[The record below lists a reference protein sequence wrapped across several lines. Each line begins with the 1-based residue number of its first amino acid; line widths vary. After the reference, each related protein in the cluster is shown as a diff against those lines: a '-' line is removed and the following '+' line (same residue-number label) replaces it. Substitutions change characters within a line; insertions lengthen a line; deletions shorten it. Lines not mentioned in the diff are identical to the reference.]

1 MVAPVNDLSLS
12 RTSLTLSNR
21 FVCCLLQPLAIFS
34 ACTVWVRVG
43 LGVDS
48 RGGSFASALTGEGG
62 SEAFPKPP
70 TAVIQAL
77 NKQAAPERFTEG
89 DARAVHTLAPAV
101 IAGSRLIVSL
111 LNFHRDAV
119 SATGG
124 QQRPPS
130 LGNIGAASAGPSHRC
145 PEEELLLREGVR
157 RARDALGADRAR
169 VFVLDSEVS
178 DGRLRLWHEDPLPP
192 TSAWAR
198 WSHTGLRAS
207 GSGGRANLN
216 ADAGLQGVALSTGR
230 AARSAD
236 ALSDPLHDRE
246 LDLKEGFLSRSVLC
260 APLLAR
266 SEDARGGAS
275 GGRGCGAPLG
285 ILQLTIGRGRE
296 AFVESDE
303 CGGGGESR
311 GSRSGLGDGTNLTR
325 KKAFVGEDEVL
336 SEEYARDIA
345 RLLACLL
352 RTGFRPRASATTL
365 AGGGGHAGAG
375 NVAPTY
381 GSEGDL
387 SRSASWRRRSQ
398 DVAESAVERNSTANL
413 YRYSNAGAV
422 EQGKL
427 VPTDLER
434 SPTTAHAHAE
444 ELRPPVRYSS
454 RRDERNGG
462 GGTSP
467 RADSSGP
474 SNGAGSR
481 GAVGEAEARHGV
493 VHGPLGS
500 STTST
505 AGPSPLGA
513 GVRASV
519 ATAGQHTPAEA
530 RPPPSPATDDSTDGN
545 SSDRPRNQEVQPPGA
560 ATEDTQARSWAAAHR
575 VLEACKEGLVA
586 NQSARHRDGSCGNA
600 TNSERL
606 APAVRSLAT
615 SLLPGCTPVLLL
627 FDSATERLWEAG
639 GGPPPEVGTVEN
651 HLPPVTP
658 RPVRRE
664 DVARR
669 VLASGKALLAQAGEK
684 DQGPSVAATT
694 MQEGG
699 GSTGGDGSSAGG
711 NADST
716 DHESGERVFCVPVCG
731 FAGQN
736 HGVLQLFLPPRPRPQ
751 ARLPPSS
758 SLANLDDIPAS
769 TSPRG
774 RSERG
779 SRRGSA
785 PSTPPPSFFMASKIL
800 ADSVGHALGWCDAMD
815 RQEEAHAAE
824 ITASAAASEAADRAQ
839 EHSRAEVEAR
849 HKEELR
855 AMGEL
860 HAARTAEAASA
871 HALALENLVRERE
884 AMAAAAAAAAA
895 RVKGRRDAARAFT
908 AWRETSKLGQR
919 AEHAAARMCQRRRSR
934 AFLEWRSRTLS
945 KDAEKKAEAVGAAA
959 SDRRG
964 LRRALSAWAK
974 CAAHERC
981 VKERHLAGARL
992 LAAWCRRG
1000 GLVRPYFGVWK
1011 RVARGVSASR
1021 HALAQKDEEAKREM
1035 LAHEVSF
1042 STGFCCSTHQ
1052 PFRCWCV
1059 IARHE
1064 FLRMRNPVVCFHVL
1078 CV

>member
-1 MVAPVNDLSLS
+1 MITRHLVDGGLRQRLAHARNTRSVVAPVSDLSSS
-12 RTSLTLSNR
+12 RTSLTSPNR
-21 FVCCLLQPLAIFS
+21 LACCLPQPLAMFS
-34 ACTVWVRVG
+34 VCTVWVRVG
-43 LGVDS
+43 LGVES
-48 RGGSFASALTGEGG
+48 RGGGFASAPAGVGG
-62 SEAFPKPP
+62 SEAFPEPP

-89 DARAVHTLAPAV
+89 DARAVGTLAPAI

-111 LNFHRDAV
+111 LNFYRDAV
-119 SATGG
+119 SAQGG
-124 QQRPPS
+124 RQRSPS
-130 LGNIGAASAGPSHRC
+130 SGNVGEASAGPSHRC
-145 PEEELLLREGVR
+145 PEELLLREGVR

-198 WSHTGLRAS
+198 SSRAGLRAS
-207 GSGGRANLN
+207 GGGGGANLD

-230 AARSAD
+230 ATRSAD
-236 ALSDPLHDRE
+236 ALSDPLHDRA

-260 APLLAR
+260 APLLPW
-266 SEDARGGAS
+266 SDDARDGACD
-275 GGRGCGAPLG
+275 GRGCGAPLG

-296 AFVESDE
+296 VLVESDE
-303 CGGGGESR
+303 HGGGGESR
-311 GSRSGLGDGTNLTR
+311 GSRSGFGDGTNLTR
-325 KKAFVGEDEVL
+325 KKAFVGEDESL

-352 RTGFRPRASATTL
+352 RTGFRPRTSATTL

-381 GSEGDL
+381 GSEGDVR
-387 SRSASWRRRSQ
+387 RSASWRQRSQ
-398 DVAESAVERNSTANL
+398 DEAELAAERDSTANVH
-413 YRYSNAGAV
+413 RYANAGAAQ
-422 EQGKL
+422 QGKL
-427 VPTDLER
+427 VPADLER
-434 SPTTAHAHAE
+434 SPTSTQAHAE
-444 ELRPPVRYSS
+444 ELRPPISNSS
-454 RRDERNGG
+454 HRDERSAG

-467 RADSSGP
+467 RADSNGP

-481 GAVGEAEARHGV
+481 GTVGDAEARDGI

-505 AGPSPLGA
+505 AGPSPLGE

-519 ATAGQHTPAEA
+519 ATTGQHTPAEA

-545 SSDRPRNQEVQPPGA
+545 SPGRPPNQEVQPPGA

-575 VLEACKEGLVA
+575 VLEACKEGLVVK
-586 NQSARHRDGSCGNA
+586 QSARHRDGSCGNA

-606 APAVRSLAT
+606 APAVRSLVT

-639 GGPPPEVGTVEN
+639 GGPPPEVETVEN
-651 HLPPVTP
+651 HLPLVTP

-669 VLASGKALLAQAGEK
+669 ALASGKALLAQAGER
-684 DQGPSVAATT
+684 DPGQAVAATT
-694 MQEGG
+694 AHEGG
-699 GSTGGDGSSAGG
+699 GSAGGGGSSADGDGSSAGCKT
-711 NADST
+711 DST

-731 FAGQN
+731 SAGQN
-736 HGVLQLFLPPRPRPQ
+736 HGVLQLFLPPRPPPQ
-751 ARLPPSS
+751 ARLPSSS
-758 SLANLDDIPAS
+758 SLADLTDIPAS

-800 ADSVGHALGWCDAMD
+800 ADSVGHALGWCDALD
-815 RQEEAHAAE
+815 RQNEAHAAE
-824 ITASAAASEAADRAQ
+824 MTASAAAVEAAVRAQ
-839 EHSRAEVEAR
+839 ELSRAEVEAR

-855 AMGEL
+855 AMEGL
-860 HAARTAEAASA
+860 HAARTAEAARA
-871 HALALENLVRERE
+871 HALAVENLVRERE
-884 AMAAAAAAAAA
+884 AMAAAAAEAAA
-895 RVKGRRDAARAFT
+895 RAKGRRDAGRALT
-908 AWRETSKLGQR
+908 AWRETSKRSQR
-919 AEHAAARMCQRRRSR
+919 AEHVAARMCQRRRLR
-934 AFLEWRSRTLS
+934 ALFEWRSRTLS
-945 KDAEKKAEAVGAAA
+945 KDAEKRAEAVGAAA

-964 LRRALSAWAK
+964 LRRALGAWAK
-974 CAAHERC
+974 TAVHERC

-1000 GLVRPYFGVWK
+1000 GRVRPYFGVWK

-1021 HALAQKDEEAKREM
+1021 HASAQKDEEAKRET
-1035 LAHEVSF
+1035 LAHEVGY
-1042 STGFCCSTHQ
+1042 STGF
-1052 PFRCWCV
+1052 
-1059 IARHE
+1059 
-1064 FLRMRNPVVCFHVL
+1064 LL
-1078 CV
+1078 